1 MSSDRHTSYAEEGGE
16 LLSRK
21 STEYHREGTI
31 GENHPMTNRLG
42 RRILP
47 RQRDGVQDKRVGGA
61 NDWQG
66 GPVEIFINKVAS
78 IVLKNAFSVWCGEV
92 SSILNAPT
100 LLSTEKQ
107 LERSLDEG
115 ITRLRQGG
123 TRSVLF
129 QVTLLAYG
137 YTFLGNGTV
146 RAFVSHLT
154 HEAAVYNRLSPLQ
167 GRDVPVF
174 LGAIDLR
181 VMDKIYYFVHRVY
194 VVHITFLSWGG
205 DSLADALKT
214 GGFTDKSL
222 QSMAITALRAMH
234 QEGVVHKD
242 VLFSN
247 MLFNREV
254 KRVMMIDFEREV
266 LVKPPRPPLAQ
277 LVPNKRRR
285 KPEETECKK
294 TATSS
299 CNIRRVGEGFS
310 KDILDAKMVFWDLD
324 SRYGIAK

>member
-1 MSSDRHTSYAEEGGE
+1 
-16 LLSRK
+16 
-21 STEYHREGTI
+21 
-31 GENHPMTNRLG
+31 MTNRLG

-66 GPVEIFINKVAS
+66 GPVEIIINKVAS
-78 IVLKNAFSVWCGEV
+78 IVLKNAFSVCNRPTQACHPV
-92 SSILNAPT
+92 SHGKWLA
-100 LLSTEKQ
+100 LLQKQ

-137 YTFLGNGTV
+137 YTFLGKGTV
-146 RAFVSHLT
+146 RAFISDLT

-167 GRDVPVF
+167 GHDVPVF

-181 VMDKIYYFVHRVY
+181 AMDKIYYFVHRVY
-194 VVHITFLSWGG
+194 VVHMTFLSWGG

-214 GGFTDKSL
+214 GFTDKNL
-222 QSMAITALRAMH
+222 QSTAMTALRAIH

-254 KRVMMIDFEREV
+254 KRVMMIDFERAV

-277 LVPNKRRR
+277 LVPSKRQR
-285 KPEETECKK
+285 KPGETECKK
-294 TATSS
+294 AATSS